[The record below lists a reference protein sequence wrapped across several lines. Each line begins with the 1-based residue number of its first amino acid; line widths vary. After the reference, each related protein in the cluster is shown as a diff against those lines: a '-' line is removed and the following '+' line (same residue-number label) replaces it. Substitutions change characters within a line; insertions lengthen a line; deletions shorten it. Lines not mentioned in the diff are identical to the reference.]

1 MEEKRVYI
9 EDDIHH
15 RFEVVDKWPQNYLI
29 WNIGYDAIPGYI
41 PFCQLDS
48 YQPFPGGR
56 NVNVNTLK
64 AYKTDAYKE
73 IMIAASG
80 SCSFTLEDMKK
91 YLKRCEKKK
100 KLSSWDRK
108 YVPKVERAIEE
119 IERIL
124 NKEKTR

>member
-1 MEEKRVYI
+1 MEEKRIYI
-9 EDDIHH
+9 EDDMHH
-15 RFEVVDKWPQNYLI
+15 QFEVVDKWPQNYLI
-29 WNIGYDAIPGYI
+29 WHIGYDAIPGYV
-41 PFCQLDS
+41 PFCQLDF

-91 YLKRCEKKK
+91 YLQRCQKNK
-100 KLSSWDRK
+100 KLTSWDRK
-108 YVPKVERAIEE
+108 YVPKVERVIEE

>member
-1 MEEKRVYI
+1 MEEKRIYI

-29 WNIGYDAIPGYI
+29 WNIGYDAIPGYV

-48 YQPFPGGR
+48 HHPFPD
-56 NVNVNTLK
+56 VNVNNLK

-73 IMIAASG
+73 VMIAAFG
-80 SCSFTLEDMKK
+80 SCSLTLEDMKE

-100 KLSSWDRK
+100 KLSSWDKK
-108 YVPKVERAIEE
+108 YIPTVERAVKE
-119 IERIL
+119 IESIL
-124 NKEKTR
+124 EKEKR

>member
-1 MEEKRVYI
+1 MEDKRVYI
-9 EDDIHH
+9 EDDMHH
-15 RFEVVDKWPQNYLI
+15 QFEVVNKWPQHYEI
-29 WNIGYDAIPGYI
+29 WHISSDSIPGYI

-108 YVPKVERAIEE
+108 YVPKVERVVEE

-124 NKEKTR
+124 KEEKIR